1 MTGGL
6 TMGPGAEFTLGLPVV
21 NVVKGMMKSLQKSE
35 DFIHGKCSECK
46 LILCGTFMSF
56 MNHSSMKC
64 MNFPFF

>member
-35 DFIHGKCSECK
+35 DFIHGLRLWLLSD
-46 LILCGTFMSF
+46 IQAPW
-56 MNHSSMKC
+56 NH
-64 MNFPFF
+64 